1 MIMRQHNACRYGVQL
16 ESRWSRV
23 PSRIENKAVVDHAGV
38 LRLRWRGGAVVEGV
52 VADGETFVTF
62 RQGERNKSAPP

>member
-23 PSRIENKAVVDHAGV
+23 PSCIENKADVDHAGV
-38 LRLRWRGGAVVEGV
+38 LRLGDYGVAEVEGV
-52 VADGETFVTF
+52 VADGETFITL
-62 RQGERNKSAPP
+62 RQGERNISVSP